1 MRKDEID
8 RWEQTL
14 REELAQL
21 EDALPELEEQVA
33 VETLRSVMRVTN
45 QLRLATERLDRA
57 QLRADTLR
65 TALKGIAVLR
75 RQGRITEPQP
85 ERRPELSVEAWL
97 RRELAYK
104 QDVDQLRLTAGLAG
118 YDWSEVLAAR
128 DKIGAVA
135 EFHGGSRGTCY
146 WRLPEELAEQVRREL
161 HPEEPRT
168 AADWLQ
174 EQLEAGEV
182 AVAELKERA
191 EAAGFGWRTVERAK
205 ADLGVAAI
213 RRGSSEGAWYWRLA
227 EPRAEV
233 AQ

>member
-8 RWEQTL
+8 RWERTL
-14 REELAQL
+14 WEELAQL
-21 EDALPELEEQVA
+21 EDALPDLEEQVA
-33 VETLRSVMRVTN
+33 VETLRSVMHVAN

-57 QLRADTLR
+57 QLRVETLK
-65 TALKGIAVLR
+65 TALKGIEVLR

-85 ERRPELSVEAWL
+85 ERRPELSVEEWL
-97 RRELAYK
+97 KRELAYE
-104 QDVDQLRLTAGLAG
+104 QDVDRLRLTAGRAG
-118 YDWSEVLAAR
+118 YDWDEVLAAR

-135 EFHGGSRGTCY
+135 EITGGLRGTCY

-182 AVAELKERA
+182 TVAELKERA

-205 ADLGVAAI
+205 ADLSVTAI
-213 RRGSSEGAWYWRLA
+213 RRGGSDGAWYWRLA
-227 EPRAEV
+227 EPQAEV
-233 AQ
+233 AS